1 MLDALRSRATGWV
14 AQLFIALLVLSF
26 AVWGVSDVFTG
37 FRADT
42 VASVG
47 KTSISTTTFA
57 RQYDQ
62 ALQSMT
68 RQMGQAVTPEQAQLF
83 GVPSQVLGRL
93 VTQATLDE
101 TARNFG
107 LGLSNEVLA
116 KDIAEDPAFR
126 GPAGGFDRL
135 FFTQVLRN
143 NSISEDQYVR
153 DRHAALM
160 RYQVSEAL
168 VGATGA
174 PDPYLRALHEYRSEE
189 RSIDYLLLT
198 AAAAGEVGE
207 PGDTDLSAY
216 FEENKAQW
224 RAPEYR
230 ALSYF
235 KVVPADIAKAAD
247 VTDEEARA
255 DYDKNIK
262 GYTKLEQRKVSQIHF
277 DLREEA
283 DAATTAITGGKTF
296 DEVATERK
304 LSASDTSLGFVT
316 RDQIIDPK
324 VSEAAF
330 SLAPGSVSG
339 VIESDFG
346 FFIVRV
352 EEVQPEVVKT
362 FEEVKEEIKIKL
374 AVDRA
379 TKRIIETYDQV
390 EDARAAGETLA
401 EIAAKIGVPP
411 AKVDAVDRS
420 GNDDKGNK
428 VADLPGS
435 AELLKSAFETDVG
448 IENDA
453 VRTEGNGYVWFEVTA
468 VTAERDR
475 QLDEV
480 RDKVVAA
487 WKEGEVEK
495 RLTAKAEEI
504 RARLA
509 GGEAIDKVAAELTLE
524 LKSASKLTRTVQP
537 PADISPAVLAEAFS
551 GPTGYAAVAN
561 GAAAGT
567 KVVLVVKSATVPA
580 FDPGAAALAETR
592 KQIAD
597 QIAND
602 YLQQFLVEMQAR
614 AGLSVNQ
621 TAMQAV
627 IGQQRQGL

>member
-37 FRADT
+37 FRSDT

-47 KTSISTTTFA
+47 KTSISTTNFA

-68 RQMGQAVTPEQAQLF
+68 RQMGQAITPEQAQLF
-83 GVPSQVLGRL
+83 GVPGQVLGRL
-93 VTQATLDE
+93 VTQATLDD
-101 TARNFG
+101 TARQFG
-107 LGLSNEVLA
+107 LGLSNDVLA
-116 KDIAEDPAFR
+116 KEIAEDPAFR

-143 NSISEDQYVR
+143 NSLSEDQYVR
-153 DRHAALM
+153 DRHAVLL
-160 RYQVSEAL
+160 RYQVSDAL
-168 VGATGA
+168 VGATVA

-189 RSIDYLLLT
+189 RGIDYLQLT
-198 AAAAGEVGE
+198 AAAAGEIGE
-207 PGDTDLSAY
+207 PGDADLSAF
-216 FEENKAQW
+216 FEENKAEW

-235 KVVPADIAKAAD
+235 KVVPADIAKPGD

-262 GYTKLEQRKVSQIHF
+262 DYTKLEQRKVSQIHF
-277 DLREEA
+277 DVREEA
-283 DAATTAITGGKTF
+283 DAATTAIAGGKAF

-304 LSASDTSLGFVT
+304 LSAADTSLGFVT

-330 SLAPGSVSG
+330 SLTAGSVSG
-339 VIESDFG
+339 VVESDFG

-352 EEVQPEVVKT
+352 EEVQPEIVKT
-362 FEEVKEEIKIKL
+362 FEEVKDEIKNRL
-374 AVDRA
+374 AVERA
-379 TKRIIETYDQV
+379 TKRIIGTYDQV

-401 EIAAKIGVPP
+401 EIAPKIGVQL
-411 AKVDAVDRS
+411 AKVDAIDRS

-435 AELLKSAFETDVG
+435 AELLKATFETDVG

-453 VRTEGNGYVWFEVTA
+453 VRTEGNGYVWFEVSA

-487 WKEGEVEK
+487 WKEGEIEK

-509 GGEAIDKVAAELTLE
+509 GSETIDKVAEELSLE
-524 LKSASKLTRTVQP
+524 LKSASKLTRTTQP
-537 PADISPAVLAEAFS
+537 PADLSPAVLAEAFG

-561 GAAAGT
+561 GASAGT
-567 KVVLVVKSATVPA
+567 KIVLVVKEATVPA
-580 FDPGAAALAETR
+580 FDAAAAELAQTR

-602 YLQQFLVEMQAR
+602 YLQQFLVEMQAQ

-621 TAMQAV
+621 TAMQLV
-627 IGQQRQGL
+627 IGQQRPGL

>member
-37 FRADT
+37 FRSDT

-47 KTSISTTTFA
+47 KTSISTTNFA

-83 GVPSQVLGRL
+83 GVPGQVLGRL
-93 VTQATLDE
+93 VTQATLDD
-101 TARNFG
+101 TARQFG
-107 LGLSNEVLA
+107 LGLSNDVLA
-116 KDIAEDPAFR
+116 KEIAEDPAFR

-143 NSISEDQYVR
+143 NNLSEDQYVR
-153 DRHAALM
+153 DRHAVLL

-168 VGATGA
+168 VGATAA

-189 RSIDYLLLT
+189 RGIDYLLLT
-198 AAAAGEVGE
+198 AAAAGEIGE
-207 PGDTDLSAY
+207 PGDTDLSAF
-216 FEENKAQW
+216 FEENKAEW

-235 KVVPADIAKAAD
+235 KVVPADIAKPGD

-262 GYTKLEQRKVSQIHF
+262 DYTKLEQRKVSQIHF
-277 DLREEA
+277 DVREEA
-283 DAATTAITGGKTF
+283 DAATTAIAGGKTF

-304 LSASDTSLGFVT
+304 LSAADASLGFVT

-330 SLAPGSVSG
+330 SLTAGSVSG
-339 VIESDFG
+339 VVESDFG

-362 FEEVKEEIKIKL
+362 FEEVKDEIKNRL
-374 AVDRA
+374 AVERA

-401 EIAAKIGVPP
+401 EIAPKIGVQL
-411 AKVDAVDRS
+411 AKVDAIDRS

-435 AELLKSAFETDVG
+435 AELLKGAFETDVG

-487 WKEGEVEK
+487 WKESEIEK

-509 GGEAIDKVAAELTLE
+509 GGEAIDKVAGELSLE
-524 LKSASKLTRTVQP
+524 LKSASKLTRTTQP
-537 PADISPAVLAEAFS
+537 PADVSPAVLAEAFG

-561 GAAAGT
+561 GASAGT
-567 KVVLVVKSATVPA
+567 KIVLVVKDATLPA
-580 FDPGAAALAETR
+580 FDAAAAELAQTR
-592 KQIAD
+592 KQISD

-602 YLQQFLVEMQAR
+602 YLQQFLVEMQAQ

-627 IGQQRQGL
+627 IGQQRPGL

>member
-37 FRADT
+37 FRSDT

-47 KTSISTTTFA
+47 KTNISTTNFA

-68 RQMGQAVTPEQAQLF
+68 RQMGQAITPEQAQLF
-83 GVPSQVLGRL
+83 GVPGQVLGRL
-93 VTQATLDE
+93 VTQATLDD
-101 TARNFG
+101 TARQFG

-116 KDIAEDPAFR
+116 KEIAEDPAFR

-143 NSISEDQYVR
+143 NSLSEDQYVR
-153 DRHAALM
+153 DRHAVLL
-160 RYQVSEAL
+160 RYQVSDAL
-168 VGATGA
+168 VGATVA

-189 RSIDYLLLT
+189 RSIDYLQLT
-198 AAAAGEVGE
+198 AAAAGVIGE
-207 PGDTDLSAY
+207 PGDADLSAF

-235 KVVPADIAKAAD
+235 KVVPADIAKPGD

-262 GYTKLEQRKVSQIHF
+262 DYTKLEQRKVSQIHF
-277 DLREEA
+277 DVREEA
-283 DAATTAITGGKTF
+283 DAATTAIAGGKAF

-304 LSASDTSLGFVT
+304 LSAADTSLGFVT

-330 SLAPGSVSG
+330 SLTAGSVSG
-339 VIESDFG
+339 VVESDFG

-352 EEVQPEVVKT
+352 EEVQPEIVKT
-362 FEEVKEEIKIKL
+362 FEEVKDEIKNRL
-374 AVDRA
+374 AVERA
-379 TKRIIETYDQV
+379 TKRIIGTYDQV

-401 EIAAKIGVPP
+401 EIAPKIGVQL
-411 AKVDAVDRS
+411 AKVDAIDRS

-435 AELLKSAFETDVG
+435 AELLKATFETDVG

-487 WKEGEVEK
+487 WKEGEIEK

-509 GGEAIDKVAAELTLE
+509 GSETIDKVAEELSLE
-524 LKSASKLTRTVQP
+524 LKSASKLTRTTQP
-537 PADISPAVLAEAFS
+537 PADLSPAVLAEAFG

-561 GAAAGT
+561 GASAGT
-567 KVVLVVKSATVPA
+567 KIVLVVKDATVPA
-580 FDPGAAALAETR
+580 FDAAAAELAQTR
-592 KQIAD
+592 KQISD

-602 YLQQFLVEMQAR
+602 YLQQFLVEMQAQ

-627 IGQQRQGL
+627 IGQQRPGL

>member
-37 FRADT
+37 FRSDT

-47 KTSISTTTFA
+47 RTNISTTNFA

-68 RQMGQAVTPEQAQLF
+68 RQMGQAITPEQAQLF
-83 GVPSQVLGRL
+83 GVPGQVLGRL
-93 VTQATLDE
+93 VTQATLDD
-101 TARNFG
+101 TARQFG

-116 KDIAEDPAFR
+116 KEIAEDPAFR

-143 NSISEDQYVR
+143 NSLSEDQYVR
-153 DRHAALM
+153 DRHAVLL
-160 RYQVSEAL
+160 RYQVSDAL
-168 VGATGA
+168 VGATVA

-189 RSIDYLLLT
+189 RSIDYLQLT
-198 AAAAGEVGE
+198 AAAAGVIGE
-207 PGDTDLSAY
+207 PGDADLSAF

-235 KVVPADIAKAAD
+235 KVVPADIAKPGD

-262 GYTKLEQRKVSQIHF
+262 DYTKLEQRKVSQIHF
-277 DLREEA
+277 DVREEA
-283 DAATTAITGGKTF
+283 DAATTAIAGGKAF

-304 LSASDTSLGFVT
+304 LSAADTSLGFVT

-330 SLAPGSVSG
+330 SLTAGSVSG
-339 VIESDFG
+339 VVESDFG

-352 EEVQPEVVKT
+352 EEVQPEIVKT
-362 FEEVKEEIKIKL
+362 FEEVKDEIKNRL
-374 AVDRA
+374 AVERA
-379 TKRIIETYDQV
+379 TKRIIGTYDQV

-401 EIAAKIGVPP
+401 EIAPKIGVQL
-411 AKVDAVDRS
+411 AKVDAIDRS

-435 AELLKSAFETDVG
+435 AELLKATFETDVG

-487 WKEGEVEK
+487 WKEGEIEK

-509 GGEAIDKVAAELTLE
+509 GSETIDKVAEELSLE
-524 LKSASKLTRTVQP
+524 LKSASKLTRTTQP
-537 PADISPAVLAEAFS
+537 PADLSPAVLAEAFG

-561 GAAAGT
+561 GASAGT
-567 KVVLVVKSATVPA
+567 KIVLVVKDATVPA
-580 FDPGAAALAETR
+580 FDAAAAELAQTR
-592 KQIAD
+592 KQISD

-602 YLQQFLVEMQAR
+602 YLQQFLVEMQAQ

-627 IGQQRQGL
+627 IGQQRPGL

>member
-37 FRADT
+37 FRSDT

-47 KTSISTTTFA
+47 KTNISTTNFA

-68 RQMGQAVTPEQAQLF
+68 RQMGQAITPEQAQLF
-83 GVPSQVLGRL
+83 GVPGQVLGRL
-93 VTQATLDE
+93 VTQATLDD
-101 TARNFG
+101 TARQFG

-116 KDIAEDPAFR
+116 KEIAEDPAFR

-143 NSISEDQYVR
+143 NSLSEDQYVR
-153 DRHAALM
+153 DRHAVLL
-160 RYQVSEAL
+160 RYQVSDAL
-168 VGATGA
+168 VGATVA

-189 RSIDYLLLT
+189 RSIDYLQLT
-198 AAAAGEVGE
+198 AAAAGVIGE
-207 PGDTDLSAY
+207 PGDADLSAF

-235 KVVPADIAKAAD
+235 KVVPADIAKPGD

-262 GYTKLEQRKVSQIHF
+262 DYTKLEQRKVSQIHF
-277 DLREEA
+277 DVREEA
-283 DAATTAITGGKTF
+283 DAATTAIAGGKAF

-304 LSASDTSLGFVT
+304 LSAADASLGFVT

-330 SLAPGSVSG
+330 SLTAGSVSG
-339 VIESDFG
+339 VVESDFG

-352 EEVQPEVVKT
+352 EEVQPEIVKT
-362 FEEVKEEIKIKL
+362 FEEVKDEIKNRL
-374 AVDRA
+374 AVERA
-379 TKRIIETYDQV
+379 TKRIIGTYDQV

-401 EIAAKIGVPP
+401 EIAPKIGVQL
-411 AKVDAVDRS
+411 AKVDAIDRS

-435 AELLKSAFETDVG
+435 AELLKATFETDVG

-487 WKEGEVEK
+487 WKEGEIEK

-509 GGEAIDKVAAELTLE
+509 GSETIDKVAEELSLE
-524 LKSASKLTRTVQP
+524 LKSASKLTRTTQP
-537 PADISPAVLAEAFS
+537 PADLSPAVLAEAFG

-561 GAAAGT
+561 GASAGT
-567 KVVLVVKSATVPA
+567 KIVLVVKDATVPA
-580 FDPGAAALAETR
+580 FDAAAAELAQTR
-592 KQIAD
+592 KQISD

-602 YLQQFLVEMQAR
+602 YLQQFLVEMQAQ

-621 TAMQAV
+621 TAMQLV
-627 IGQQRQGL
+627 IGQQRPGL

>member
-1 MLDALRSRATGWV
+1 
-14 AQLFIALLVLSF
+14 
-26 AVWGVSDVFTG
+26 
-37 FRADT
+37 
-42 VASVG
+42 
-47 KTSISTTTFA
+47 
-57 RQYDQ
+57 
-62 ALQSMT
+62 
-68 RQMGQAVTPEQAQLF
+68 
-83 GVPSQVLGRL
+83 
-93 VTQATLDE
+93 
-101 TARNFG
+101 
-107 LGLSNEVLA
+107 VLA
-116 KDIAEDPAFR
+116 KEIAEDPAFR

-143 NSISEDQYVR
+143 NGISEDQYVR
-153 DRHAALM
+153 DRHAVLM
-160 RYQVSEAL
+160 RYQISEAL
-168 VGATGA
+168 VGATVA

-198 AAAAGEVGE
+198 AAAAGEIGE

-235 KVVPADIAKAAD
+235 KVVPSDIAKPGD

-262 GYTKLEQRKVSQIHF
+262 DYTKLEQRKVSQIHF
-277 DLREEA
+277 DVREEA
-283 DAATTAITGGKTF
+283 DAAATAITGGKTF
-296 DEVATERK
+296 DEAATERK
-304 LSASDTSLGFVT
+304 LSAADTSLGFVT

-330 SLAPGSVSG
+330 SLSAGSVSG
-339 VIESDFG
+339 VVESNFG

-362 FEEVKEEIKIKL
+362 FEEVKDEIKIKL

-379 TKRIIETYDQV
+379 TRRIIETYDQV

-401 EIAAKIGVPP
+401 EIATKIGVPL
-411 AKVDAVDRS
+411 AKVDAVDQS

-428 VADLPGS
+428 VADLPG
-435 AELLKSAFETDVG
+435 AAQLLKTAFETDVG

-480 RDKVVAA
+480 REKVVAA
-487 WKEGEVEK
+487 WKESEIEK
-495 RLTAKAEEI
+495 RLTARAEEI

-509 GGEAIDKVAAELTLE
+509 GGEAIDKVAGELTLE
-524 LKSASKLTRTVQP
+524 LKSASKLTRTAQP
-537 PADISPAVLAEAFS
+537 PADLSPAVVAEAFG

-561 GAAAGT
+561 GVATGT
-567 KVVLVVKSATVPA
+567 KIVLVVKGATVPA
-580 FDPGAAALAETR
+580 FDPAAAGLAQTR

-602 YLQQFLVEMQAR
+602 YLQQFLAEMQAQ

-621 TAMQAV
+621 TAMQTV
-627 IGQQRQGL
+627 IGQQRPGL

>member
-37 FRADT
+37 FRSDT

-47 KTSISTTTFA
+47 KTNISTTNFA

-68 RQMGQAVTPEQAQLF
+68 RQMGQAITPEQAQLF
-83 GVPSQVLGRL
+83 GVPGQVLGRL
-93 VTQATLDE
+93 VTQATLDD
-101 TARNFG
+101 TARQFG

-116 KDIAEDPAFR
+116 KEIAEDPAFR

-143 NSISEDQYVR
+143 NSLSEDQYVR
-153 DRHAALM
+153 DRHAVLL
-160 RYQVSEAL
+160 RYQVSDAL
-168 VGATGA
+168 VGATVA

-189 RSIDYLLLT
+189 RSIDYLQLT
-198 AAAAGEVGE
+198 AAAAGVIGE
-207 PGDTDLSAY
+207 PGDADLSAF

-235 KVVPADIAKAAD
+235 KVVPADIAKPGD

-262 GYTKLEQRKVSQIHF
+262 DYTKLEQRKVSQIHF
-277 DLREEA
+277 DVREEA
-283 DAATTAITGGKTF
+283 DAATTAIAGGKAF

-304 LSASDTSLGFVT
+304 LSAADTSLGFVT

-330 SLAPGSVSG
+330 SLTAGSVSG
-339 VIESDFG
+339 VVESDFG

-352 EEVQPEVVKT
+352 EEVQPEIVKT
-362 FEEVKEEIKIKL
+362 FEEVKDEIKNRL
-374 AVDRA
+374 AVERA
-379 TKRIIETYDQV
+379 TKRIIGTYDQV

-401 EIAAKIGVPP
+401 EIAPKIGVQL
-411 AKVDAVDRS
+411 AKVDAIDRS

-435 AELLKSAFETDVG
+435 AELLKATFETDVG

-487 WKEGEVEK
+487 WKEGEIEK

-509 GGEAIDKVAAELTLE
+509 GSETIDKVAEELSLE
-524 LKSASKLTRTVQP
+524 LKSASKLTRTTQP
-537 PADISPAVLAEAFS
+537 PADLSPAVLAEAFG

-567 KVVLVVKSATVPA
+567 KIVLVVKDATVPA
-580 FDPGAAALAETR
+580 FDAGAAELAQTR
-592 KQIAD
+592 KQISD

-602 YLQQFLVEMQAR
+602 YLQQFLVEMQAQ

-627 IGQQRQGL
+627 IGQQRPGL